1 MQPWPEAG
9 RLQAAAAARV
19 TSPPSAEEQAA
30 HHRAQVCCSPL
41 SRRAPFAPCR
51 LQNPKERITLP
62 KMMKH
67 PWVTRRGSWPLRSM
81 KEMVRSGEDL
91 DEQAEVPDL
100 MNTFHVLDVPRQ
112 VSQQCLSGSAQSKV
126 CEVALR
132 PSDVGAARLG

>member
-1 MQPWPEAG
+1 MVSLPTCGE
-9 RLQAAAAARV
+9 
-19 TSPPSAEEQAA
+19 SAESLRRTSEMRSSVLKSAA
-30 HHRAQVCCSPL
+30 PQLHCCRPL
-41 SRRAPFAPCR
+41 SRRDPFAPCL

-91 DEQAEVPDL
+91 DEPAEVPDL

-112 VSQQCLSGSAQSKV
+112 VSKRSLSGM
-126 CEVALR
+126 CEVCC
-132 PSDVGAARLG
+132 